1 MPIRPLYRSGLLK
14 QRLSRETVINRAGFE
29 INPHSAL
36 PPLRKGYYYVVDQA
50 IAGDAPKNFIRAYT
64 YGMGKRSNPRKWPA
78 YIAKVGHKW
87 YPNESITEHLL
98 TRIGQLLGLQMAES
112 FLVSAHGQ
120 VRFLSRYFLGR
131 NQKLVHG
138 AEIFGGY
145 LEDEA
150 FVEEVERVGATRD
163 LFTFQSVAAAIRD
176 RFPDRASSILKEYTR
191 MLVFDAI
198 VGNND
203 RHHYNWGVIVHE
215 QRGHAPRFSPI
226 YDSARALFWNDSES
240 KLQALQRDP
249 DPNRVPAFLKRY
261 IKNSRPKTGWDKKKN
276 LNHFDLIQEIHRAYP
291 ALRPALVALCRPQ
304 LLQRVRETL
313 DSEFRPLMST
323 LRREMILACLKQR
336 LQELRQRLA
345 LRAVSD
351 TPTEDTP

>member
-14 QRLSRETVINRAGFE
+14 QRLSRENVINRSGFE
-29 INPHSAL
+29 INSQSAL

-112 FLVSAHGQ
+112 SLVSVHGQ

-145 LEDEA
+145 LEDES
-150 FVEEVERVGATRD
+150 FVEKVEKAGATRD
-163 LFTFQSVAAAIRD
+163 LFTFQVVAEAIQEHFSDQVAR
-176 RFPDRASSILKEYTR
+176 SILNEYTR
-191 MLVFDAI
+191 MLAFDAI

-203 RHHYNWGVIVHE
+203 RHHYNWGIVVHE
-215 QRGHAPRFSPI
+215 QREHDPYFSPV
-226 YDSARALFWNDSES
+226 YDNARALFWNDSES
-240 KLQALQRDP
+240 KLKAIKRDP
-249 DPNRVPAFLKRY
+249 DPNRLPTFLKRY
-261 IKNSRPKTGWDKKKN
+261 IENSRPKTGWDGEKN
-276 LNHFDLIQEIHRAYP
+276 LNHFALIQKIHRAYP
-291 ALRPALVALCRPQ
+291 ALRPALEALCHPQ
-304 LLQRVRETL
+304 LLQRVQETL
-313 DSEFRPLMST
+313 DDEFSLLMSP
-323 LRREMILACLKQR
+323 LRREMILTCLKHR
-336 LQELRQRLA
+336 LELMT
-345 LRAVSD
+345 VSD
-351 TPTEDTP
+351 TSTEESP